1 MIFLG
6 ESSNGR
12 TAVSDTVNRGSNP
25 RSPANLPLKF
35 PYQRPAAYNQAM
47 RNCDTCPGNTDCAG
61 TYLHP
66 VLSQVLGL
74 YAAGT
79 TDKFDILFSL
89 GEENEALLEK
99 YDDQISKA
107 CWTKAALLAI
117 ADIITDKNSDNWSDE
132 APVLIASAVAAFER
146 FPWQITELI
155 EQAPDL
161 YQAIFER
168 QPDGAFAADVSKR
181 AFVKFCK
188 TVAYQ

>member
-61 TYLHP
+61 TNLHP
-66 VLSQVLGL
+66 GLSQVLGL

-79 TDKFDILFSL
+79 TDKFDILFAL
-89 GEENEALLEK
+89 GEKNEELLER
-99 YDDQISKA
+99 YTFRVEPD

-117 ADIITDKNSDNWSDE
+117 ADATVKMDPDDTE
-132 APVLIASAVAAFER
+132 QLLTVAIRAFER
-146 FPWQITELI
+146 FPWQIEELI
-155 EQAPDL
+155 EQAPAL
-161 YQAIFER
+161 YQAIVNNNTDDR
-168 QPDGAFAADVSKR
+168 FADTISKR
-181 AFVKFCK
+181 DFVKICK
-188 TVAYQ
+188 KIAFG